1 VNFLRRVVKQATVVL
16 LTSHGFSSTVA
27 HETEPATLAR
37 TTYHV
42 LAAWI
47 GLAIGRV
54 RAAGAAT
61 AASTLPVRPGRW
73 TEPAVPNPAS
83 EQSGKPTA
91 T

>member
-1 VNFLRRVVKQATVVL
+1 VVL

-54 RAAGAAT
+54 RAAGAAME
-61 AASTLPVRPGRW
+61 ASRQPVRPGRS
-73 TEPAVPNPAS
+73 TGPAVRDPAS
-83 EQSGKPTA
+83 EPSGKPTA